1 MSVSEFRKK
10 IHETTTPAVHNR
22 RAFTTVARVTASD
35 EINNLCS
42 IEFVDKDGYKSNKNN
57 IPVKVFAPGFIG
69 WFPDV
74 NEYVNIEET
83 NGVFIITSKNE
94 QGYGSAIRSKNKTK
108 KDIYTTS
115 FGGTMAGSIF

>member
-1 MSVSEFRKK
+1 MNEFGKK
-10 IHETTTPAVHNR
+10 ISETATPAVHNR
-22 RAFTTVARVTASD
+22 RAFTTVAKVTETD
-35 EINNLCS
+35 EINNVCS

-57 IPVKVFAPGFIG
+57 IPVQIFAPGFIG

-74 NEYVNIEET
+74 NEYVNIQEI
-83 NGVFIITSKNE
+83 NGMFIITSKYQ
-94 QGYGSAIRSKNKTK
+94 QGYGSAIRSKNKNK